1 MSLVDYLSPFK
12 FVVEESERTPQHLL
26 SMNKVLGSIPNT
38 ENKIEKNGKLY
49 FKKTEKKH
57 SSDNS

>member
-26 SMNKVLGSIPNT
+26 SMYKVLGSIPNT

-49 FKKTEKKH
+49 FK
-57 SSDNS
+57 